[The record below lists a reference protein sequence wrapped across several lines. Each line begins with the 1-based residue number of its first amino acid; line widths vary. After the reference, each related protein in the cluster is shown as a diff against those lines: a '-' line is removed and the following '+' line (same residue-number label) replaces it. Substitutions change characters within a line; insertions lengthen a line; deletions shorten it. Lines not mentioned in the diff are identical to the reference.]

1 MAIDAACSARIHS
14 LMTLPIGARTN
25 IDEEVSRLKRGI
37 ARKLVYAGLAD
48 VLLLWGTIFLINDA
62 LIRLAPRASILTL
75 AVGVAGLFGTWAI
88 SQVRARSPAHADNAQ
103 KLFWCFVAFFGWIV
117 LWQSL
122 GIPAPLTGLTP
133 GQQNAGVL
141 FQITF
146 IMLGLLI
153 LGIWVGW
160 ELIALGLFIP
170 AVVIA
175 DDLLAPA
182 GQFVATAILTA
193 GLGLLAAG
201 LWMRL
206 TARGIQVDPLAVTR

>member
-1 MAIDAACSARIHS
+1 MA
-14 LMTLPIGARTN
+14 LPIGARTN
-25 IDEEVSRLKRGI
+25 IDEEVARLKRGI

-48 VLLLWGTIFLINDA
+48 VLLLWGTIFLVNDA
-62 LIRLAPRASILTL
+62 LVLLAPRASIFTL
-75 AVGVAGLFGTWAI
+75 AIGIAGLFGTWGI
-88 SQVRARSPAHADNAQ
+88 SQLRARSPAHADNAR

-122 GIPAPLTGLTP
+122 GIPAPLSSLSIGE
-133 GQQNAGVL
+133 QNAGVL

-160 ELIALGLFIP
+160 ELIALGLFVP
-170 AVVIA
+170 AIVIL
-175 DDLLAPA
+175 DHLLAPA
-182 GQFVATAILTA
+182 SQFIGTAILTA

-206 TARGIQVDPLAVTR
+206 TARDIRVDPLAVTR

>member
-1 MAIDAACSARIHS
+1 
-14 LMTLPIGARTN
+14 MTLPIGARTN
-25 IDEEVSRLKRGI
+25 IDEEVARLKRGI

-48 VLLLWGTIFLINDA
+48 VLLLWGMIFLVNDA
-62 LIRLAPRASILTL
+62 LVLLAPRASILTL
-75 AVGVAGLFGTWAI
+75 AVGVAGLFGTWSI
-88 SQVRARSPAHADNAQ
+88 SQVRARSPAHAENAQ

-117 LWQSL
+117 LWQGL
-122 GIPAPLTGLTP
+122 GIPAPLNGLSLD
-133 GQQNAGVL
+133 QQNAAVL

-160 ELIALGLFIP
+160 ELIAVGLAVP
-170 AVVIA
+170 AIVIL
-175 DDLLAPA
+175 DHLLAAP
-182 GQFVATAILTA
+182 GQFIGIAILTA

-206 TARGIQVDPLAVTR
+206 TARDIKVDPLAVTR

>member
-1 MAIDAACSARIHS
+1 
-14 LMTLPIGARTN
+14 
-25 IDEEVSRLKRGI
+25 
-37 ARKLVYAGLAD
+37 
-48 VLLLWGTIFLINDA
+48 VLLLWGLILLINDS
-62 LIRLAPRASILTL
+62 LILLAPRIGILTL
-75 AVGVAGLFGTWAI
+75 AIGVAGLFGTWAI
-88 SQVRARSPAHADNAQ
+88 SQVRARSPAHAENAQ
-103 KLFWCFVAFFGWIV
+103 KLFWCFIAFFGWSV

-122 GIPAPLTGLTP
+122 GIPAPLSGLSLD
-133 GQQNAGVL
+133 QQNAGVL

-146 IMLGLLI
+146 IMLGLLV

-170 AVVIA
+170 SVVIT
-175 DDLLAPA
+175 DYLLAPA

-206 TARGIQVDPLAVTR
+206 TARDIQVDPLAVTR